1 MYQKFSIKENHKNTR
16 FDKWFKLEVLNLPQ
30 SLLQKILRKKK
41 IKVNNKKIKA
51 NYRLQLNDFVEI
63 FDISHFHKSKKENKK
78 KYTPQKK
85 ELKKY
90 DDLIID
96 NNENFIILNKP
107 QGIPVQGGTKSFKN
121 LIDILSKSNYFIYSK
136 PFVVHRID
144 KETSGIL
151 IVAKNR
157 KYAQLFTSLFR
168 IRKIHKT
175 YLAITYGEISKSI
188 KKLEDNLVNYDN
200 KKKIIQKAITYVK
213 IIKTSKNFS
222 LLELNPLT
230 GRKHQIRKQLYN
242 IGHPVVGDKKY
253 FIKKDKNKN
262 LFLHAYKIKFMIDE
276 KKYNYK
282 ATYNKT
288 FSDFIKS
295 KFR

>member
-1 MYQKFSIKENHKNTR
+1 MISLKYLIFLIFIKAKRKIKKNIR
-16 FDKWFKLEVLNLPQ
+16 
-30 SLLQKILRKKK
+30 RKK
-41 IKVNNKKIKA
+41 
-51 NYRLQLNDFVEI
+51 E
-63 FDISHFHKSKKENKK
+63 S
-78 KYTPQKK
+78 
-85 ELKKY
+85 LKKY

-200 KKKIIQKAITYVK
+200 KKKTIQKAITYVK

-253 FIKKDKNKN
+253 FIKKDKK
-262 LFLHAYKIKFMIDE
+262 
-276 KKYNYK
+276 
-282 ATYNKT
+282 
-288 FSDFIKS
+288 
-295 KFR
+295 

>member
-51 NYRLQLNDFVEI
+51 NYRLKLNDFVEI

-200 KKKIIQKAITYVK
+200 KKKIIQKAITYIK
-213 IIKTSKNFS
+213 IIKTSRNFS

-262 LFLHAYKIKFMIDE
+262 LFLLAYKIKFMIDK

-288 FSDFIKS
+288 FIDFIKS

>member
-200 KKKIIQKAITYVK
+200 KKKTIQKAITYVK

-276 KKYNYK
+276 KKYN
-282 ATYNKT
+282 
-288 FSDFIKS
+288 
-295 KFR
+295 

>member
-1 MYQKFSIKENHKNTR
+1 MI
-16 FDKWFKLEVLNLPQ
+16 
-30 SLLQKILRKKK
+30 SLKYL
-41 IKVNNKKIKA
+41 
-51 NYRLQLNDFVEI
+51 I
-63 FDISHFHKSKKENKK
+63 FSHFHKSKRKIKK
-78 KYTPQKK
+78 NIRRKK

-200 KKKIIQKAITYVK
+200 KKRLFKKQSPMLKLLKLPKILVY
-213 IIKTSKNFS
+213 
-222 LLELNPLT
+222 
-230 GRKHQIRKQLYN
+230 
-242 IGHPVVGDKKY
+242 
-253 FIKKDKNKN
+253 
-262 LFLHAYKIKFMIDE
+262 
-276 KKYNYK
+276 
-282 ATYNKT
+282 
-288 FSDFIKS
+288 
-295 KFR
+295 